1 MVWPLVSCMDPTFS
15 SSIIT
20 ARRWGGGR
28 VAGAMKPESPSY
40 LPVAEKLLLTLHTSL
55 NGCSWLE
62 TSQKHQSLSFPN
74 VFQQQPRAGNCPCH
88 SN

>member
-1 MVWPLVSCMDPTFS
+1 MVRPLVPCMDPTFS

-20 ARRWGGGR
+20 ARRWGGL
-28 VAGAMKPESPSY
+28 AGAMKPESPSD
-40 LPVAEKLLLTLHTSL
+40 LPVAEKLLLTLHTLL

-74 VFQQQPRAGNCPCH
+74 VFQ
-88 SN
+88 